1 MNRERPAKPKFG
13 DTKNVGRTRDDVTE
27 RKLLLQTP
35 SKVSDRIAGYDFGME
50 TVAHFALLI
59 TSSSTSTAY
68 VSMFTASPKMVEVT
82 YLAIMLVSNQHLY
95 RIEHVRVGG
104 GFETRPRT
112 GLGLSEGLIQPEGAT
127 KLSFSCESMP
137 SSLISGFGVI
147 SSSVSLINSKG
158 RINSAV

>member
-35 SKVSDRIAGYDFGME
+35 SKVSDRVAGYEFEME
-50 TVAHFALLI
+50 TVVQFGLL

-68 VSMFTASPKMVEVT
+68 VSMFTVSPKMVEVT
-82 YLAIMLVSNQHLY
+82 YPAIMLVSNQDLY
-95 RIEHVRVGG
+95 RIKHVRVGG

-112 GLGLSEGLIQPEGAT
+112 GLCLSEGLIQPEQAT
-127 KLSFSCESMP
+127 KLSLS
-137 SSLISGFGVI
+137 
-147 SSSVSLINSKG
+147 
-158 RINSAV
+158 